1 MANEAPLTR
10 IAFYSTKPY
19 DVETFNAVKEKLGSL
34 VELDFLDVHLTKR
47 SESLAQGQDD
57 VCAFV
62 NDTLN
67 AEVIKILAQHGIR
80 LILMRCAGFNNVD
93 MTTAKQLGIR
103 VLRVPA
109 YSPYAVAEHA
119 LALIMT
125 LNRKTHK
132 AFNRVRDNNF
142 LLDGL
147 VGFDV
152 HGKTVG
158 VVGTGK
164 IGEIFAGIMK
174 GLGCELLAYD
184 PYPNDA
190 VKAMGAKYVSF
201 EELLQ
206 GSDIISLHCPLMP
219 ATHHLINCQAISQM
233 KAGAMLINTSR
244 GGLVET
250 QAVIHGLKTGRIG
263 AMGLD
268 VYEEEGD
275 LFFEDLST
283 SVVQDDVFSRLLT
296 FPNVLITGHQA
307 FLTKE
312 ALVNIATT
320 TLENVH
326 AVTQQIET
334 KNEVL

>member
-47 SESLAQGQDD
+47 SASLAQGHDA

-67 AEVIKILAQHGIR
+67 AEVLQILAQHGIR

>member
-47 SESLAQGQDD
+47 SASLAQGHDA

-67 AEVIKILAQHGIR
+67 AEVLQILAQHGIR

-93 MTTAKQLGIR
+93 MATAKQLGIR

-233 KAGAMLINTSR
+233 KTGAMLINTSR

-326 AVTQQIET
+326 AVTQQLET

>member
-19 DVETFNAVKEKLGSL
+19 DVETFNAVKEKLGSP

-47 SESLAQGQDD
+47 SASLAQGHDA

-67 AEVIKILAQHGIR
+67 AEVLQILAQHGIR

-93 MTTAKQLGIR
+93 MATAKQLGIR

-326 AVTQQIET
+326 AVTQQLET

>member
-1 MANEAPLTR
+1 MNAQEQKPS

-19 DVETFNAVKEKLGSL
+19 DIEAFNANNTAGFHFNY
-34 VELDFLDVHLTKR
+34 LDAHLTPKTVK
-47 SESLAQGQDD
+47 LAEGHQA

-62 NDTLN
+62 NDTLD
-67 AEVIKILAQHGIR
+67 AQVLRALNDLGVKTIV
-80 LILMRCAGFNNVD
+80 MRCAGFNNVD
-93 MTTAKQLGIR
+93 VSKAVELGIR

-125 LNRKTHK
+125 LNRKTYK
-132 AFNRVRDNNF
+132 AFNRVRDGNF

-174 GLGCELLAYD
+174 GMGCTLLAYD
-184 PYPNDA
+184 PYPSDA
-190 VKAMGAKYVSF
+190 VKAMGATYVSLD
-201 EELLQ
+201 ELLAQ
-206 GSDIISLHCPLMP
+206 SDMISLHCPLMP
-219 ATHHLINCQAISQM
+219 ATHHMINDASVAKM
-233 KAGAMLINTSR
+233 KKGAMLINTSR
-244 GGLVET
+244 GGLIET
-250 QAVIHGLKTGRIG
+250 QAVIDGLKSGQIG
-263 AMGLD
+263 ALGLD

-275 LFFEDLST
+275 LFFEDLSCD
-283 SVVQDDVFSRLLT
+283 VIQDDVFSRLLT

-307 FLTKE
+307 FLTQE
-312 ALVNIATT
+312 ALHNIALTT
-320 TLENVH
+320 IANLED
-326 AVTQQIET
+326 AFAGRDS
-334 KNEVL
+334 KNEVK